1 MENFKIGILKD
12 YSEDYQRYVSACKE
26 LEVAFEV
33 IDFLSPVW
41 IQLIQESACDG
52 FLCHPPDNIQ
62 EQKSIYDERL
72 YFLNKVMGKPVF
84 PSYES
89 LYIYENK
96 RNMSY
101 WLNINNFPHPE
112 TRIFARK
119 KDALEY
125 FDVAEFPVVLKTNI
139 GAGGSGVEII
149 QNKIIAK
156 NIAQRIFGLIH
167 PALSSGK
174 VRFSSKFHGI
184 PLPLFGRVQ
193 KHYMIVQKFYQIKW
207 EWRIIKIGNTYSG
220 HQKLLKGK
228 FASGSGKVG
237 WIPPPKELLLLAK
250 DICDKGSFDSM
261 AVDIFETT
269 DGKYLVNELQAMFGS
284 NIPYQMKI
292 DEKPGRFVYAN
303 GDFHFEEGE
312 FHRQGSNLLR
322 VKRFIELLNNES

>member
-1 MENFKIGILKD
+1 MKNFKIGILKD
-12 YSEDYQRYVSACKE
+12 YSDDYLRYVSACEE
-26 LEVAFEV
+26 LKVGFAV
-33 IDFLSPVW
+33 IDFLSPDW
-41 IQLIQESACDG
+41 IQLIQESGCNG

-125 FDVAEFPVVLKTNI
+125 FDVAEFPIVLKTNI

-156 NIAQRIFGLIH
+156 NIAQRIFGRIH

-174 VRFSSKFHGI
+174 LRFSNKFHGI

-193 KHYMIVQKFYQIKW
+193 KHYLIVQKFYKIKW
-207 EWRIIKIGNTYSG
+207 EWRIIRIGNSYSG

-237 WIPPPKELLLLAK
+237 WIKPPKELLLLVK

-261 AVDIFETT
+261 AVDVFETT

-292 DEKPGRFVYAN
+292 DEKPGRFIYDD

-312 FHRQGSNLLR
+312 FYRHGSNLLR
-322 VKRFIELLNNES
+322 VKRFIELLNHES